1 MENLELKAKLH
12 KKMTEIQMELGTL
25 QKDGNAVI
33 SQSGAGYAYI
43 SYENLNSEL
52 KVLLFKYKISIIPEI
67 DDCIVS
73 KNDKKTMCNL
83 RLLIHITDTETG
95 YSEVFKTFAYSED
108 NGDKVVGKAFTEAL
122 KRWEFKAFHVTS
134 QDSKLFDIDF
144 CQDDKENNKIDI
156 TPKKPE
162 PKTDKKPEP
171 KTDNKPDES
180 NLRVALMQLITEKK
194 ADNNMIMKVLGNYGF
209 KNADEVPVE
218 QHEKLLRVI
227 PELYQEFLKSEEYK
241 KSKKETK

>member
-1 MENLELKAKLH
+1 MENLSLGLKAKLH

-67 DDCIVS
+67 DDCLVT
-73 KNDKKTMCNL
+73 KNDKRTMCNL
-83 RLLIHITDTETG
+83 KLLIHITDTETG
-95 YSEVFKTFAYSED
+95 YSECFKTFAYSED
-108 NGDKVVGKAFTEAL
+108 NGDKAVGKAFTEAL

-144 CQDDKENNKIDI
+144 YQDDKENNKIDI
-156 TPKKPE
+156 TPKVKEPKPE
-162 PKTDKKPEP
+162 PKTDTKPEP
-171 KTDNKPDES
+171 KTENS
-180 NLRVALMQLITEKK
+180 LRVGLMNLIAAKK
-194 ADNNMIMKVLGNYGF
+194 TSNDIVLKTLGTYGF
-209 KNADEVPVE
+209 KTADDVPPE
-218 QHEKLLRVI
+218 QHAKVLKVAE
-227 PELYQEFLKSEEYK
+227 ELYTEFLKSQK
-241 KSKKETK
+241 HKGETK